1 VFLAPPEDLRRQW
14 KVKRDCSRRGYTTD
28 QVLEELDRREPDS
41 ETFIRPQRHFADLVV
56 SFQPGNHSNQSQLDA
71 LIGLREGLTH
81 PDLSSFVDENGGLRL
96 TEGVHERSLLI
107 PGDID
112 PALGAEIEESVW
124 DRMHFASHLRSER
137 LGEFTVGTTLC
148 RSESLAVVQ
157 VLILYHLVTARA
169 AVSLGGRGSR
179 NDRAPLG
186 ATGLHTARA

>member
-1 VFLAPPEDLRRQW
+1 MDIMEQDFHHLREGRAILKPVYQHTDGTFAAPVYVRPQHFTVIEGLLAYHTQALRECFDVRVFLAPPEDLRRQW

-96 TEGVHERSLLI
+96 TEGVHERS
-107 PGDID
+107 
-112 PALGAEIEESVW
+112 
-124 DRMHFASHLRSER
+124 
-137 LGEFTVGTTLC
+137 C
-148 RSESLAVVQ
+148 
-157 VLILYHLVTARA
+157 
-169 AVSLGGRGSR
+169 
-179 NDRAPLG
+179 
-186 ATGLHTARA
+186 